1 MWFYFYPVSKISSH
15 DIMMIC
21 DYIFTLSQ
29 KYQVMILWWCVIIFL
44 PCLKNIKSWYYDDMW
59 LYFHPV
65 SKISSHDIMMM
76 CDYIFALSQE
86 YKVMML
92 WWCVIIFSSCL
103 RNIKSW
109 HYDDVWLYFN
119 PVSGISSFVENL
131 AQMLK
136 PLPLSDCR

>member
-1 MWFYFYPVSKISSH
+1 
-15 DIMMIC
+15 
-21 DYIFTLSQ
+21 
-29 KYQVMILWWCVIIFL
+29 MILFL
-44 PCLKNIKSWYYDDMW
+44 PCLKNIKSRYYDDMW

-136 PLPLSDCR
+136 PLPLSDCRKHYRQTACQDQLGYKMPQSARLANGGEGEMAK